1 MNYNLNTGKYEHH
14 LNATH
19 ASARELFCILYNKSY
34 SLTLHLK
41 TEAYTRIKELFLSVV
56 YIKVT
61 RMEETAILVP
71 GLVYLMPFY
80 GLLQSVVYKYI
91 VCNTIAISEF
101 IQ

>member
-1 MNYNLNTGKYEHH
+1 MRHTRLLVNCSAFFIISHIH
-14 LNATH
+14 LH
-19 ASARELFCILYNKSY
+19 
-34 SLTLHLK
+34 LHLK
-41 TEAYTRIKELFLSVV
+41 TEAYTRIKELVLSVV

-61 RMEETAILVP
+61 RMEETAIQVP